1 MTLLNNLKRKFKN
14 MANNKP
20 NTVDD
25 AVTVAAEPVVAQAAA
40 VAAPAAA
47 PVAQLPPIVD
57 LSNRAARSTIAVI
70 DTVVQRGG
78 FRGEELSTIGQLRDQ
93 CVQIV
98 ALAETE
104 MQNLAQE

>member
-1 MTLLNNLKRKFKN
+1 MTDKKLK
-14 MANNKP
+14 
-20 NTVDD
+20 TVDD
-25 AVTVAAEPVVAQAAA
+25 EVTVDGVSSGGETQKI
-40 VAAPAAA
+40 
-47 PVAQLPPIVD
+47 LPPIVD
-57 LSNRAARSTIAVI
+57 LANRSARSCIAVI

-104 MQNLAQE
+104 IQNMAQE

>member
-1 MTLLNNLKRKFKN
+1 

-20 NTVDD
+20 NAVTD
-25 AVTVAAEPVVAQAAA
+25 AVEVAPAAPEA
-40 VAAPAAA
+40 VAPVAPPAAA

-57 LSNRAARSTIAVI
+57 LANRSSRSTIAVI

-104 MQNLAQE
+104 IQNMAQE